1 MKPSSSQEPR
11 REGRPLDI
19 TLDLTPRVE
28 SFSYSNRRLAST
40 RTQRLYPFL
49 LCASTAVAA
58 VFCFAYITKPVVYNN
73 STDLGNSVISSQPI
87 AAPENL
93 VTKQSAPTNKAPGV
107 KPKSNSAASKHQFPP
122 APLTSG
128 FEETNIRMQ
137 HILDA
142 ESTSGDIHRIVID
155 VPVLYKSRNLRW
167 SQDNAAHAR
176 VLLQRLEAYQEK
188 SRTLR
193 DEGKLILEDWNKLM
207 DASVPNHVLRADSP
221 SISSNLLKSSRMAH
235 ASDSD
240 AVKIQR
246 NEESP

>member
-19 TLDLTPRVE
+19 TLDLTPRVD
-28 SFSYSNRRLAST
+28 SFSYSNRRST
-40 RTQRLYPFL
+40 KTQRLYPWL

-73 STDLGNSVISSQPI
+73 STDSKNSVASSQPI
-87 AAPENL
+87 SSPENL
-93 VTKQSAPTNKAPGV
+93 VTKQSAPTNKTPGV
-107 KPKSNSAASKHQFPP
+107 KTNSHSAAPKHQLPP
-122 APLTSG
+122 APLASG

-167 SQDNAAHAR
+167 SQDNAAQAR

-193 DEGKLILEDWNKLM
+193 DEGQLILEDWNKLM
-207 DASVPNHVLRADSP
+207 DTSVPNHVLRADSP

-235 ASDSD
+235 ASDSE